1 MDLRQLR
8 YFLTVAEELHFGRA
22 AERLAMTQPPLSQ
35 AIQAL
40 EAELGVKLFARTKR
54 HVALTPVGREWLA
67 HARRVFED
75 ASALPEIARRL
86 SRGEAGLL
94 RLAFV
99 STADYSLLPG
109 LVSLFRDR
117 FPAVELALLEMTSDL
132 QIEALLEEKVDV
144 GMVIASSRTSL
155 PGALDYR
162 PLLREPL
169 VAAVPAAWTEQGRA
183 GFAEPDLPVDALM
196 AAPLILFPRRSAPAF
211 HDIVSGY
218 YAAHGAAL
226 PVRQEA
232 IQMQTIISLVA
243 AGMGLALVPRSLQRL
258 QRQGVRYLALRDAA
272 PVIETGL
279 AWRHGDRSPAL
290 RRFLDVVEKEALGK
304 EAV

>member
-54 HVALTPVGREWLA
+54 HVALTPVGRAWQV
-67 HARRVFED
+67 HARRVLED
-75 ASALPEIARRL
+75 ANGLPDMARRL

-109 LVSLFRDR
+109 LVSAFRER
-117 FPAVELALLEMTSDL
+117 YPAVELALTEMTSDL
-132 QIEALLEEKVDV
+132 QIEALLEDKVDV

-169 VAAVPAAWTEQGRA
+169 VAAVPEAWIEQGRA
-183 GFAEPDLPVDALM
+183 GFTGQGLPIDALV
-196 AAPLILFPRRSAPAF
+196 AAPLILFPRRSAPSF

-218 YAAHGAAL
+218 YAAHGATL
-226 PVRQEA
+226 PVKQEA

-279 AWRHGDRSPAL
+279 AWRLEDRAPAL
-290 RRFLDVVEKEALGK
+290 RRFLEVAEKEAIRK
-304 EAV
+304 EAL

>member
-35 AIQAL
+35 AIQGL
-40 EAELGVKLFARTKR
+40 EAELGVRLFARTKR
-54 HVALTPVGREWLA
+54 SVALTPVGRSWLA
-67 HARRVFED
+67 HARRVFEE
-75 ASALPEIARRL
+75 AQALPDIARRL
-86 SRGEAGLL
+86 QRGEAGLL

-99 STADYSLLPG
+99 STADYSLLPDM
-109 LVSLFRDR
+109 VSVFRAQ

-132 QIEALLEEKVDV
+132 QIEALLEEEIDA
-144 GMVIASSRTSL
+144 GLVIASSRASL
-155 PGALDYR
+155 PARLDYR

-169 VAAVPAAWTEQGRA
+169 IAAVPEAWIGEGRPGFTLQG
-183 GFAEPDLPVDALM
+183 LLVDALL

-218 YAAHGAAL
+218 YAGHGATL
-226 PVRQEA
+226 PLRQEA

-243 AGMGLALVPRSLQRL
+243 AGMGLALVPQSLQRL
-258 QRQGVRYLALRDAA
+258 QRQGVCYLPLPDDA
-272 PVIETGL
+272 PLIETGL
-279 AWRHGDRSPAL
+279 AWRTDDRAPAL
-290 RRFLDVVEKEALGK
+290 RRLLELAEREVF
-304 EAV
+304 

>member
-40 EAELGVKLFARTKR
+40 EAELGVRLFVRTKR
-54 HVALTPVGREWLA
+54 HVALTPVGREWQL
-67 HARRVFED
+67 HARRVLED
-75 ASALPEIARRL
+75 ANALPEIARRL

-99 STADYSLLPG
+99 STADYSLLPDM
-109 LVSLFRDR
+109 VSAFRER
-117 FPAVELALLEMTSDL
+117 HPAVQLALMEMTSDL
-132 QIEALLEEKVDV
+132 QVEALLEGTIDV

-155 PGALDYR
+155 PAALDYR

-169 VAAVPAAWTEQGRA
+169 AAAVPEAWIERRRV
-183 GFAEPDLPVDALM
+183 GFTGQALPIDALV

-211 HDIVSGY
+211 HDLVSGY
-218 YAAHGAAL
+218 YAAHGALL

-232 IQMQTIISLVA
+232 IQMQTIISLVS
-243 AGMGLALVPRSLQRL
+243 AGMGLALVPQSLRRL

-279 AWRHGDRSPAL
+279 AWRHGDGAPAL
-290 RRFLDVVEKEALGK
+290 RRFLDVAEKQASGK
-304 EAV
+304 EVI